1 MVQLVCSPKVREKLE
16 RELANYEIPVGDDDA
31 WALVERGH
39 EPPEGKPAL
48 VFDALDYM
56 EAVRM
61 LVAGVREEGSGP
73 RTLTGQNGSTFTVIA
88 PRDVLYI
95 EAEANGIVACTSSG
109 RYRVRQTLQYYELS
123 WATIGFI
130 RINKSQLANVL
141 HVREIVPWFNSRYVL
156 RMTAG
161 EELEVS
167 KTYSG
172 RLRSA
177 LRLGETRWRQP

>member
-1 MVQLVCSPKVREKLE
+1 MVQLVCSPRVRAKLE
-16 RELANYEIPVGDDDA
+16 RELASFDIAVDDNDQ

-39 EPPEGKPAL
+39 PMPSDKPTI

-56 EAVRM
+56 DAVRM
-61 LVAGVREEGSGP
+61 LVAGVRDEGSGP
-73 RTLTGQNGSTFTVIA
+73 RTLTGQSGSTFTVIA
-88 PRDVLYI
+88 PRDVQYI
-95 EAEANGIVACTSSG
+95 EAEAEGIAACTATG

-156 RMTAG
+156 RMSGG

-167 KTYSG
+167 KTYSK

-177 LRLGETRWRQP
+177 LRLGETRWRQS